1 MDGFASLRI
10 EGNSL
15 LRAVYLGRLRLTRV
29 LLEGGAYVNESND
42 RGETPLMIACLSHH
56 TDLQSVSKLRM
67 VSYLLH
73 NKADPK
79 IQDKT
84 GRTALMHACLHS
96 AGTEVVQQLL
106 KHGADPSLEDHSGR
120 SALRYAVEADERD
133 ILQVLLDAC
142 RACGKEVIIITTERA
157 PDHASKQPLG
167 IPSPPT
173 ESTGEDEQAPCA
185 SLSDINLG
193 ASCQELF
200 NFTNNPPVNPCPPL
214 HPAARRGPLRHGGF
228 LPQLKRLRSEPWGLI
243 APSVASANSG
253 IPPLVPSIP
262 VNEETSKTF
271 PSEGQLPTHG
281 NEVGSSTRVRSAR
294 SLIWQES
301 MNTGN
306 SGLLYTP
313 TPLLGYP
320 GVPAA
325 AGVSRSAPVSRKG
338 SFEPSSPRHEA
349 ERKYTDEPSE
359 ECSSGTM
366 SPSASFS
373 LYPKDAARWLSLPV
387 EVING
392 EPGSGSLPSSPDL
405 ECLRLAR
412 KKASHSPLISQ
423 FDSRESVEASSPRLS
438 RDKHPLLERRGSG
451 TILVDRISQTR
462 PGFLPALNVN
472 LTPPIPDICSRNRTG
487 TSNGP
492 AVLSP
497 VALPKRHIS
506 PEPTPGT
513 GRRARKTLLRRHSM
527 QVEQMKQLVSY
538 GDLPT

>member
-15 LRAVYLGRLRLTRV
+15 LRAVYLGRLRLTRL
-29 LLEGGAYVNESND
+29 LLEGGAYINESND
-42 RGETPLMIACLSHH
+42 RGETPLMIACLSQHV
-56 TDLQSVSKLRM
+56 DLQSVSKLRM
-67 VSYLLH
+67 VSYLLE

-96 AGTEVVQQLL
+96 VGTEVVQQLL
-106 KHGADPSLEDHSGR
+106 THGADPSLEDHSGR

-142 RACGKEVIIITTERA
+142 RARGKEVIIITTERA
-157 PDHASKQPLG
+157 PSHASKQPFG
-167 IPSPPT
+167 TPSSPNA
-173 ESTGEDEQAPCA
+173 STGEDEQAPCA
-185 SLSDINLG
+185 SLSDVNLV

-200 NFTNNPPVNPCPPL
+200 NFTNNPTVTPCPPP
-214 HPAARRGPLRHGGF
+214 HPAARRAPLRHGGF

-243 APSVASANSG
+243 APSVAAANSG
-253 IPPLVPSIP
+253 IATPVPSIP
-262 VNEETSKTF
+262 VNEEIPKTF
-271 PSEGQLPTHG
+271 PSEGQLHAHS
-281 NEVGSSTRVRSAR
+281 NEVATSTRVRSAR
-294 SLIWQES
+294 SLVWQQS
-301 MNTGN
+301 MNTSN
-306 SGLLYTP
+306 SGLLCTP

-338 SFEPSSPRHEA
+338 SFEPSSPRHEP
-349 ERKYTDEPSE
+349 ERKCTDEPSE

-366 SPSASFS
+366 APTASLS
-373 LYPKDAARWLSLPV
+373 LYPKDAMRWLSLPV
-387 EVING
+387 EAMNG
-392 EPGSGSLPSSPDL
+392 EPGFGSLPSSPDFA
-405 ECLRLAR
+405 CLRLDR
-412 KKASHSPLISQ
+412 KKANHSPLIPQ
-423 FDSRESVEASSPRLS
+423 FDSRESLEASSPHLS

-462 PGFLPALNVN
+462 PGFLPPLNVN

-487 TSNGP
+487 TSHGP
-492 AVLSP
+492 AALSP
-497 VALPKRHIS
+497 VLLAKRHIS